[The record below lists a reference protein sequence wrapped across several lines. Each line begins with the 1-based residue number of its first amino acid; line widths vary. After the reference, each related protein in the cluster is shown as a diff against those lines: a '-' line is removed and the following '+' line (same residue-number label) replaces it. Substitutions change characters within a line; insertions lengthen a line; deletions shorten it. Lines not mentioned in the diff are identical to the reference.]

1 MTYEDRNQK
10 RIADLE
16 RHVRSRPEDGELF
29 VQLIRSYLD
38 AGRHTHAIGRLES
51 RMAEDEMSYELVELS
66 CEAYRRAGEYE
77 KALEVLE
84 REGGSWDGET
94 TYWTLRGRI
103 FEGMDELED
112 AIRSHERAVQIDPD
126 RAEAHFRLGVV
137 SMRLGENEEALECFE
152 EAVAID
158 PEMINAQ
165 INIGILLDEMG
176 SPHEAVAAFKR
187 ALRIDPRSL
196 ETRLNLG
203 ASYGDLDLPR
213 EAITEFRAALEI
225 DPTSVLGHFN
235 LGVALL
241 EESPEE
247 AQVALKRALTLEPGH
262 WEANY
267 HLAVLYFKRG
277 MYEGAIR
284 AFHQCLES
292 KPRSVRA
299 LYHLGIAYN
308 KKDQPGRA
316 IEFLSRVTE
325 LEPGNSRAHFYLGVA
340 HDKKGQY
347 DKARLCYQAADR
359 LGARE

>member
-1 MTYEDRNQK
+1 MTYDDRSQK

-29 VQLIRSYLD
+29 LQLIRSYLD
-38 AGRHTHAIGRLES
+38 AGRHAQAIGRLES
-51 RMAEDEMSYELVELS
+51 RMAEDETSYELVELS
-66 CEAYRRAGEYE
+66 CEAYRRGGEFE

-84 REGGSWDGET
+84 REGANWQGEAS
-94 TYWTLRGRI
+94 YWTLRGRI
-103 FEGMDELED
+103 LEGFDELED
-112 AIRSHERAVQIDPD
+112 AERAHERAVQIDPD
-126 RAEAHFRLGVV
+126 RAESHFRLGVV
-137 SMRLGENEEALECFE
+137 RMRMGENNDALDSFE

-176 SPHEAVAAFKR
+176 SPHEAVAAFKA
-187 ALRIDPRSL
+187 ALNIDARSL

-203 ASYGDLDLPR
+203 ASYGDLGMPK
-213 EAITEFRAALEI
+213 EAITEFRAALGI
-225 DPTSVLGHFN
+225 DPMSVLGHFN

-277 MYEGAIR
+277 MYDAAIR
-284 AFHQCLES
+284 SFHQCLES

-299 LYHLGIAYN
+299 LYHLGLAYN

-325 LEPGNSRAHFYLGVA
+325 LEPENSRAHFYLGVA

-359 LGARE
+359 LGARG